1 MYDTGR
7 QSSVLYLSRIKS
19 TGKSTK
25 AKDIPKLPKNITPFT
40 SLSSSKPPQEVLKY
54 SVIELLL
61 TYVCLKRVFNG
72 DLYDSPNDATE
83 ELFYLSQV
91 LRDNRIYSDADVC
104 IVSFIDNVNIRKQLQ
119 VDALCTCTEDLV
131 LVLSSKEQFIAR
143 ILSDLHSFIKKFYK
157 YIKTEDAKLSEKLYK
172 TSKKVYFLMSYSIAY
187 EHEVKSLLSEV
198 LSVKSRLK
206 MEKEMYMSTRDQIEK
221 NLAKLKP
228 KPKLIEEL

>member
-1 MYDTGR
+1 M
-7 QSSVLYLSRIKS
+7 
-19 TGKSTK
+19 
-25 AKDIPKLPKNITPFT
+25 
-40 SLSSSKPPQEVLKY
+40 
-54 SVIELLL
+54 LL
-61 TYVCLKRVFNG
+61 TYVCLKRLFNG

-91 LRDNRIYSDADVC
+91 LRDNRIYSDVDVC
-104 IVSFIDNVNIRKQLQ
+104 IVSFIDNVNVRKQLQ
-119 VDALCTCTEDLV
+119 VDALCTCTEDL
-131 LVLSSKEQFIAR
+131 LQILSSKEQFIAR
-143 ILSDLHSFIKKFYK
+143 ILSDLHSFIKKFCK

-187 EHEVKSLLSEV
+187 EHEVKSVLSEV

-221 NLAKLKP
+221 DLEKLKP

>member
-1 MYDTGR
+1 MIRVGKVLFYIFLELNQPENLQKR
-7 QSSVLYLSRIKS
+7 KIYQSFRKILRHLVVFHLASH
-19 TGKSTK
+19 
-25 AKDIPKLPKNITPFT
+25 PKRYWNT
-40 SLSSSKPPQEVLKY
+40 
-54 SVIELLL
+54 LLL
-61 TYVCLKRVFNG
+61 TYVCLKRLFNG

-91 LRDNRIYSDADVC
+91 LRDNRIYSDVDVC
-104 IVSFIDNVNIRKQLQ
+104 IVSFIDNVNVRKQLQ

-131 LVLSSKEQFIAR
+131 QILSSKEQFIAR

-187 EHEVKSLLSEV
+187 EHEVKSVLSEV

-221 NLAKLKP
+221 DLEKLKP

>member
-1 MYDTGR
+1 M
-7 QSSVLYLSRIKS
+7 
-19 TGKSTK
+19 
-25 AKDIPKLPKNITPFT
+25 
-40 SLSSSKPPQEVLKY
+40 
-54 SVIELLL
+54 
-61 TYVCLKRVFNG
+61 TYVCLKRLFNG

-91 LRDNRIYSDADVC
+91 LRDNRIYSDVDVC
-104 IVSFIDNVNIRKQLQ
+104 IVSFIDNVNVRKQLQ

-131 LVLSSKEQFIAR
+131 QILSSKEQFIAR

-172 TSKKVYFLMSYSIAY
+172 TSKKVYFLMSYSITY
-187 EHEVKSLLSEV
+187 EHEVKSVLSEV

-221 NLAKLKP
+221 DLEKLKP

>member
-1 MYDTGR
+1 M
-7 QSSVLYLSRIKS
+7 
-19 TGKSTK
+19 
-25 AKDIPKLPKNITPFT
+25 
-40 SLSSSKPPQEVLKY
+40 
-54 SVIELLL
+54 

-187 EHEVKSLLSEV
+187 EHEVKSVLSEV

>member
-1 MYDTGR
+1 M
-7 QSSVLYLSRIKS
+7 
-19 TGKSTK
+19 
-25 AKDIPKLPKNITPFT
+25 
-40 SLSSSKPPQEVLKY
+40 
-54 SVIELLL
+54 LL

-187 EHEVKSLLSEV
+187 EHEVKSVLSEV

-221 NLAKLKP
+221 NLAELKP